1 MSRHDWRLVPLAV
14 AAWIGCWA
22 GTSGWR
28 PATGLL
34 CAGIGVLVVCAL
46 LLRKIWFDLA
56 VCVLVVAAVLAGV
69 RSSAVHEGLPA
80 RWAAEEPLGSALI
93 RLEGEPAL
101 TQHSGRTLAIARA
114 TLLELE
120 VNRRSLSTSQPVL
133 LLAGD
138 QLATELMDIAPGA
151 VYRIL
156 GRLGSSEPE
165 SHEALVVRVT
175 RISGETRAPDFFN
188 ALVTAIHAG
197 LREAASHSP
206 PEQAALVPSLVV
218 GDRSGIT
225 PELTDVFRATSL
237 SHLLAVS
244 GSNLTLLLGV
254 LLFATRFIGVRGWA
268 VRGVAAGGVALFVL
282 VCRAEPS
289 VLRAAAMGLVALPA
303 MGIGRGKSSV
313 RNLSVAI
320 LVLLPLDPWLSRSW
334 GFALSAAACLG
345 ISVGAGPMVKS
356 MGSWAPGWLAEAIAG
371 HTPADNGAF
380 GPSVGGWGGRECAGG
395 SFRRACHCAG
405 SRGYHLD
412 LGATGCCP
420 GGLAGGLGGATH
432 PLDSSLWRCDA
443 GFSPRMAHDTSRDH
457 RQCSA
462 GWGCCGAGLGSTPA
476 AGRSLVPDPWP
487 AGRRMATS
495 GSSGLAGEMAGCVL

>member
-320 LVLLPLDPWLSRSW
+320 LVLLCRWIPGCP
-334 GFALSAAACLG
+334 
-345 ISVGAGPMVKS
+345 
-356 MGSWAPGWLAEAIAG
+356 APGVLRFPRQRASASA
-371 HTPADNGAF
+371 
-380 GPSVGGWGGRECAGG
+380 SVQDRWSRAWAHGRLDGLPRPLLCLWPL
-395 SFRRACHCAG
+395 SWPH
-405 SRGYHLD
+405 SR
-412 LGATGCCP
+412 
-420 GGLAGGLGGATH
+420 
-432 PLDSSLWRCDA
+432 
-443 GFSPRMAHDTSRDH
+443 
-457 RQCSA
+457 
-462 GWGCCGAGLGSTPA
+462 
-476 AGRSLVPDPWP
+476 
-487 AGRRMATS
+487 
-495 GSSGLAGEMAGCVL
+495 

>member
-1 MSRHDWRLVPLAV
+1 M
-14 AAWIGCWA
+14 GGWA

-56 VCVLVVAAVLAGV
+56 VCVLVVAAVLAGG

-356 MGSWAPGWLAEAIAG
+356 MGSWAPGWLAEAIAVPLAAQLATLPLTTALSG
-371 HTPADNGAF
+371 QV
-380 GPSVGGWGGRECAGG
+380 SVVGVVAN
-395 SFRRACHCAG
+395 A
-405 SRGYHLD
+405 
-412 LGATGCCP
+412 
-420 GGLAGGLGGATH
+420 LAGPFVGPATVLGLVATILTWAPPAAAPGA
-432 PLDSSLWRCDA
+432 
-443 GFSPRMAHDTSRDH
+443 PR
-457 RQCSA
+457 
-462 GWGCCGAGLGSTPA
+462 GPA
-476 AGRSLVPDPWP
+476 AGTAST
-487 AGRRMATS
+487 RRP
-495 GSSGLAGEMAGCVL
+495 

>member
-254 LLFATRFIGVRGWA
+254 LL
-268 VRGVAAGGVALFVL
+268 
-282 VCRAEPS
+282 
-289 VLRAAAMGLVALPA
+289 
-303 MGIGRGKSSV
+303 
-313 RNLSVAI
+313 
-320 LVLLPLDPWLSRSW
+320 
-334 GFALSAAACLG
+334 
-345 ISVGAGPMVKS
+345 
-356 MGSWAPGWLAEAIAG
+356 
-371 HTPADNGAF
+371 
-380 GPSVGGWGGRECAGG
+380 
-395 SFRRACHCAG
+395 
-405 SRGYHLD
+405 
-412 LGATGCCP
+412 
-420 GGLAGGLGGATH
+420 
-432 PLDSSLWRCDA
+432 
-443 GFSPRMAHDTSRDH
+443 SPRVS
-457 RQCSA
+457 
-462 GWGCCGAGLGSTPA
+462 
-476 AGRSLVPDPWP
+476 
-487 AGRRMATS
+487 
-495 GSSGLAGEMAGCVL
+495 